1 MKKVM
6 CVFFEGMA
14 YVPLDAVEELIE
26 ASAAPERANN
36 EIDMLRKERDEAM
49 WHSQKLRTRL
59 YKLADENESLRLAAK
74 VENAPGAAPLPT
86 FQQTFSGQF
95 CGSCRMWTR
104 DEIEKIAY
112 DIIEKRMKRSQADAQ
127 YLRNLTDEVIESVAW
142 AACRENTAR
151 GDAQP

>member
-49 WHSQKLRTRL
+49 
-59 YKLADENESLRLAAK
+59 
-74 VENAPGAAPLPT
+74 
-86 FQQTFSGQF
+86 
-95 CGSCRMWTR
+95 
-104 DEIEKIAY
+104 
-112 DIIEKRMKRSQADAQ
+112 
-127 YLRNLTDEVIESVAW
+127 
-142 AACRENTAR
+142 
-151 GDAQP
+151 